1 MNNDM
6 SITYTVG
13 KAVAYKQI
21 RMCLLIG
28 LISLIGYNVVADK
41 SITISQRKMTNNDLV
56 LGKDMQESAKISTSL
71 YLAGRFGNVDL
82 LSIDELKTQ
91 ALNMVPYAFQQN
103 VSEGI
108 DETKL
113 TLRKSKVTERFVARS
128 AKYYEPLNRVWVTG
142 EKYVFVPNENPR
154 FIQWTYEF
162 DLVLKNLRIFPERIV
177 QYQGT
182 PKDTQQITKYLEERN
197 D

>member
-1 MNNDM
+1 MHTDM
-6 SITYTVG
+6 SITYTIG
-13 KAVAYKQI
+13 KAIAYKQI
-21 RMCLLIG
+21 RIVLLVG
-28 LISLIGYNVVADK
+28 LIAIIGYNVVADK
-41 SITISQRKMTNNDLV
+41 DITISQRDMTHLDLV
-56 LGKDMQESAKISTSL
+56 LGAEMQESAKISTSL
-71 YLAGRFGNVDL
+71 YLASRFGNVDL
-82 LSIDELKTQ
+82 NSIKGLKKL
-91 ALNMVPYAFQQN
+91 ALNMVPFVYQES

-108 DETKL
+108 DETKQ
-113 TLRKSKVTERFVARS
+113 TLRKSKVTERFVPRT

-182 PKDTQQITKYLEERN
+182 PKDTQQISQYLEERN
-197 D
+197 N

>member
-1 MNNDM
+1 MHTDM
-6 SITYTVG
+6 SITYTIG
-13 KAVAYKQI
+13 KAIAYKQI
-21 RMCLLIG
+21 RIVLLVG
-28 LISLIGYNVVADK
+28 LIAIIGYNVVADK
-41 SITISQRKMTNNDLV
+41 DITISQRAMTHLDLV
-56 LGKDMQESAKISTSL
+56 LGAEMQESAKISTSL
-71 YLAGRFGNVDL
+71 YLASRFGNVDL
-82 LSIDELKTQ
+82 SSIKGLKKQ
-91 ALNMVPYAFQQN
+91 ELNMVPFAYQES

-108 DETKL
+108 DETKQ
-113 TLRKSKVTERFVARS
+113 TLRKSKVTERFVPRT

-182 PKDTQQITKYLEERN
+182 PKDTQQISTYLEERN
-197 D
+197 N